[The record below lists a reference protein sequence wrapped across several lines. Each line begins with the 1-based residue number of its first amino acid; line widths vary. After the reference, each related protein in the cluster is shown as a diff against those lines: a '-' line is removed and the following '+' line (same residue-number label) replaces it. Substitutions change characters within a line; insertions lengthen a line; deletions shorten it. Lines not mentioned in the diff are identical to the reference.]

1 LAITGKKTNI
11 ATSTICFD
19 VFVLNYK
26 RLNMEFFQTLF
37 DWYMANLNYFT
48 VALLMAIE
56 STFLP
61 LPSEIVVPFAAYK
74 AAQGDLN
81 VFLVVLFG
89 TIGALSGSLINYTL
103 AYYLGRPL
111 VYKLADS
118 RIGKVFL
125 LSKEKVISA
134 ENFFIRNGRTSTFI
148 GRLVPGVRHLIS
160 IPAGLAKMNLRDFML
175 YTFVGA
181 GIWNIILAIIGY
193 YLYEIREQIFPYIG
207 HILLALGALFV
218 VYLIVKAR
226 IEKKKNS

>member
-1 LAITGKKTNI
+1 
-11 ATSTICFD
+11 
-19 VFVLNYK
+19 
-26 RLNMEFFQTLF
+26 MEFFQTLF

-81 VFLVVLFG
+81 VFLVVFFG
-89 TIGALSGSLINYTL
+89 TVGALSGSLINYTL

-118 RIGKVFL
+118 RVGKMFL
-125 LSKEKVISA
+125 LSKEKVEHA
-134 ENFFIRNGRTSTFI
+134 EEYFIRNGRTSTFI

-181 GIWNIILAIIGY
+181 GIWNIILAVIGY
-193 YLYEIREQIFPYIG
+193 YLYEIRDQIFPYIG
-207 HILLALGALFV
+207 HILLAGGALFV
-218 VYLIVKAR
+218 VYLIIKAR
-226 IEKKKNS
+226 MNRKKK

>member
-1 LAITGKKTNI
+1 
-11 ATSTICFD
+11 
-19 VFVLNYK
+19 
-26 RLNMEFFQTLF
+26 MEFFQTLF

-74 AAQGDLN
+74 AGQGDLN
-81 VFLVVLFG
+81 VFIVVIAG
-89 TIGALSGSLINYTL
+89 TVGALGGSLINYTL

-111 VYKLADS
+111 VYRFADS
-118 RIGKVFL
+118 KLGRFFL
-125 LSKEKVISA
+125 LSKEKVVHA
-134 ENFFIRNGRTSTFI
+134 EEFFIRNGKASTFI

-193 YLYEIREQIFPYIG
+193 YLYEIREQIFPYLG
-207 HILLALGALFV
+207 HILLVLGTAFA
-218 VYLIVKAR
+218 VYLYIKAR
-226 IEKKKNS
+226 KNRKK